1 MESVILEQSMNSIIY
16 LLAVSL
22 GYSGA
27 KIIGRNINEHG
38 EFDLMKAGRET
49 NAIFAVCQIEHFN
62 ECVVVLKTEITTYVN
77 QLAEIIHS

>member
-38 EFDLMKAGRET
+38 EFDLMKVGKET
-49 NAIFAVCQIEHFN
+49 NAIFAVC
-62 ECVVVLKTEITTYVN
+62 
-77 QLAEIIHS
+77 